1 MAPSDFMSDPWR
13 ERERYEFEREWRRR
27 EERLRREL
35 YEEQARLLQQ
45 TPKVVMAPPQPMAA
59 FEPPP
64 LVSRDPIPTKP
75 TKRKVLLCS

>member
-1 MAPSDFMSDPWR
+1 MATSDFMLDPWR

-27 EERLRREL
+27 EDRLRREL
-35 YEEQARLLQQ
+35 YEEQTKLLQQ
-45 TPKVVMAPPQPMAA
+45 MPKVVMAPPQVMTA
-59 FEPPP
+59 FEQPP